1 MSATDDTPQ
10 RECTRCKQPLPAT
23 LEHFPP
29 HKMGKYGLHSHC
41 RPCKKAA
48 DAERRARPDQ
58 KARQQ
63 AWRDANKVVVKD
75 YNKAYRAAG
84 YKSTE
89 DVARW
94 RAANLEHS
102 RAYGRE
108 KMRRLRESNPAK
120 YLRIAREY
128 YYRHHEQVLQRARDY
143 LNRNREQINYRA
155 VKRFR
160 ELYRTDPGFNLRTK
174 VAARLRRMVQDK
186 AGVTTEQILGYTRE
200 ELLTHIER
208 QFTKGMS
215 WEKLL
220 SGEIHIDHIIPVS
233 HFKCASVHDP
243 EFKAC
248 WSLGNLRPMWAKDN
262 LSKQDKIL
270 TLL

>member
-1 MSATDDTPQ
+1 MQA
-10 RECTRCKQPLPAT
+10 LPAN
-23 LEHFPP
+23 LEHYPP
-29 HKMGKYGLHSHC
+29 HKMGKYRLHSQC
-41 RPCKKAA
+41 RSCKKTA

-63 AWRDANKVVVKD
+63 AWRDANKAKVKD
-75 YNKAYRAAG
+75 YNQSYRAAG
-84 YKSTE
+84 YKSTVH
-89 DVARW
+89 VAQW

-108 KMRRLRESNPAK
+108 KMRRLREKDPAK
-120 YLRIAREY
+120 YLRLAREY
-128 YYRHHEQVLQRARDY
+128 YYRHHERVLERAREY
-143 LNRNREQINYRA
+143 LSRNREQVNVRA
-155 VKRFR
+155 LMRHR
-160 ELYRTDPGFNLRTK
+160 ELYRTDPSFNLRTK
-174 VAARLRRMVQDK
+174 VAARLRRMVLDK
-186 AGVTTEQILGYTRE
+186 AGVTTELILGYSRH
-200 ELLTHIER
+200 ELVAHIER

-215 WEKLL
+215 WEKVL

-233 HFKCASVHDP
+233 SFACTSVNDP
-243 EFKAC
+243 DFKAC